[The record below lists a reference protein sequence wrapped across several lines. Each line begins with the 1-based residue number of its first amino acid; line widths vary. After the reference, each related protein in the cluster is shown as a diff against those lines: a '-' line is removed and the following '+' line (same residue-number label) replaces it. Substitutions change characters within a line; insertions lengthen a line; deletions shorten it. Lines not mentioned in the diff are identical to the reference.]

1 MRPCNGGGMG
11 GSVHSRNIAQGIPGS
26 HTSYLLLILLLE
38 NRSAPSFG
46 EKEKRPVRNMTLEIF
61 SSAIYF
67 KGTVFNGA
75 KEGNNE
81 NVNKDVYLLKNL

>member
-1 MRPCNGGGMG
+1 MLP
-11 GSVHSRNIAQGIPGS
+11 P
-26 HTSYLLLILLLE
+26 LE
-38 NRSAPSFG
+38 
-46 EKEKRPVRNMTLEIF
+46 KKRGDLPVRNMTLEIF